1 MRWLLVH
8 PGPGFSVADVHI
20 GWLEALTG
28 LGEQVR
34 DYNLGERLTFFERAR
49 FEREPGLY
57 SRALTTNEDIVRL
70 AVDGLYADLFRAR
83 PDVLLVISALFIPHE
98 LLDRA
103 RASGSLVVVIHTEAP
118 YENDRQIKL
127 AEHADLNLVNDPTNL
142 DAFPRALY
150 LPHAYRPAV
159 HHPGPGDPD
168 LKCDLAFVGTGYRSR
183 IQFLEAMDL
192 DGLDVTLAGNWQ
204 HLDEVSPLRRY
215 VAHDPAHCFDN
226 ADTARLYRSA
236 RVGLNLYR
244 REANLPELAQGVAI
258 GPREVEMAAC
268 RLPFVRDPR
277 PESDDLF
284 PMLPAA
290 SSPDEASERIRWLLA
305 HDTIA
310 AQLADHAYAVI
321 ADRTFSN
328 HAAIL
333 LRLLDRIDRRRTQ

>member
-1 MRWLLVH
+1 MKWLVVH

-20 GWLEALTG
+20 GWFEALTG
-28 LGEQVR
+28 LGVQVR
-34 DYNLGERLTFFERAR
+34 DYNLGERLTFFEQAR
-49 FEREPGLY
+49 FEREPGLF
-57 SRALTTNEDIVRL
+57 SRALTTNEEIVRL
-70 AVDGLYADLFRAR
+70 AVDGLYADLFRTR
-83 PDVLLVISALFIPHE
+83 PDVLFVISALFVPHE
-98 LLDRA
+98 LLDLA
-103 RASGSLVVVIHTEAP
+103 RSSGTRVVVLHTESP
-118 YENDRQIKL
+118 YEDDRQLKT
-127 AEHADLNLVNDPTNL
+127 AEHADLNLLNDPVNL
-142 DAFPRALY
+142 DRFPHALY

-159 HHPGPGDPD
+159 HYPGPGDPD
-168 LKCDLAFVGTGYRSR
+168 LKCDLAFVGTGYVSR
-183 IQFLEAMDL
+183 IRFLEAMDL

-204 HLDEVSPLRRY
+204 HLDEYSPLRKH
-215 VAHDPAHCFDN
+215 VIHDPARCFDN

-290 SSPDEASERIRWLLA
+290 DSPDEATEHIRWLLA
-305 HDTIA
+305 RDTIA
-310 AQLADHAYAVI
+310 AQLANHAYAVI
-321 ADRTFSN
+321 ADRTFAN

-333 LRLLDRIDRRRTQ
+333 LRLLDRIDRRRNQ